1 MHAAQCIPDIPRA
14 TQHVQPLQ
22 AINVVGRSIVEHL
35 AQRCG
40 EILRIRGG
48 AGTLVTAIELLSPA
62 NKRPGV
68 NGADAYEQ
76 KRQEI
81 FDSTVN
87 LLEIDLLRNGRR
99 PQVTRPL
106 PDAPYFVFL
115 SRVQRR
121 PYSEIWSLS
130 LREPIKLLPVPLLY
144 PAPPLK
150 CRLFRRIA
158 LECGQWDR
166 QRLPLQC
173 SIFRIGTGCGRAE
186 ARPYHKKPTPESPAP
201 PRLI

>member
-99 PQVTRPL
+99 PQVARPL

-144 PAPPLK
+144 PAPP
-150 CRLFRRIA
+150 RLSSVDFFA
-158 LECGQWDR
+158 GSHWNAV
-166 QRLPLQC
+166 
-173 SIFRIGTGCGRAE
+173 SGTGSGCRSSAVFSALGRAVD
-186 ARPYHKKPTPESPAP
+186 AQKRVPTIKSLHLRAP
-201 PRLI
+201 PRPA